1 MVKYDYSGKTVIIY
15 GGTTG
20 IGRASAKAFAAA
32 GAKVFVSGIG
42 AEEGKSL
49 VEEIRSAGNKDV
61 EFIEADV
68 TRDEDV
74 RKAMDQAVARFGRI
88 HCAFNNA
95 GIPGPAAPVQDM
107 TETDFYRLIDVN
119 LKGVF
124 LGLKYQIP
132 HMLEHGG
139 GAIVNTASLFG
150 ELAFPS
156 TAVYCATKHAVIGL
170 TRSAAFEV
178 ARHGIRINALAPGP
192 VNTILLHGM
201 FGGEEAAR
209 NTVTKF
215 VPQKRISQP
224 EEQAAVVLWLCSD
237 AASFIV
243 GHTLR
248 ADGGGFEASAV
259 DQV

>member
-1 MVKYDYSGKTVIIY
+1 MDPRDKIAIVT
-15 GGTTG
+15 GGGSG
-20 IGRASAKAFAAA
+20 IGRATALRLCAEGAIVVAADRDGQRAGETAQLAVAA
-32 GAKVFVSGIG
+32 GGRCSP
-42 AEEGKSL
+42 AEVDVANPASL
-49 VEEIRSAGNKDV
+49 EQLFLEVE
-61 EFIEADV
+61 
-68 TRDEDV
+68 
-74 RKAMDQAVARFGRI
+74 RKHGGLDI
-88 HCAFNNA
+88 LHNNA
-95 GIPGPAAPVQDM
+95 GVLLPPPAWPEAPIEAWGRM
-107 TETDFYRLIDVN
+107 LDVN
-119 LKGVF
+119 LRAVIHGTQ
-124 LGLKYQIP
+124 LAIAA
-132 HMLEHGG
+132 MRRRGG

-192 VNTILLHGM
+192 VNTGLLHGM

-215 VPQKRISQP
+215 VPMKRISEP
-224 EEQAAVVLWLCSD
+224 AEQAQVVLWLCSD

-248 ADGGGFEASAV
+248 ADGGGFEASSI
-259 DQV
+259 DQA

>member
-1 MVKYDYSGKTVIIY
+1 MVTYDYSGKTVLIY

-20 IGRASAKAFAAA
+20 IGRASAKAFAAS

-42 AEEGKSL
+42 AADGKSL
-49 VEEIRSAGNKDV
+49 VDEIRSAGNSDV
-61 EFIEADV
+61 EFVEADV
-68 TRDEDV
+68 SRDADV
-74 RKAMDQAVARFGRI
+74 RGTMDKAVARFGRI
-88 HCAFNNA
+88 HVAFNNA
-95 GIPGPAAPVQDM
+95 GIPGKAGPVQDM
-107 TETDFYRLIDVN
+107 TEAEFYRLVDVN
-119 LKGVF
+119 LKGIF

-132 HMLEHGG
+132 HMLKHGG

-192 VNTILLHGM
+192 VNTGLLHGM

-215 VPQKRISQP
+215 VPMKRISEP
-224 EEQAAVVLWLCSD
+224 AEQAQVVLWLCSD

-248 ADGGGFEASAV
+248 ADGGGFEASSI
-259 DQV
+259 DQA